1 MIKFK
6 YYTFTLNDVSCDY
19 FQMPELNKMAEEE
32 LQRSKASALVVLL
45 LQNGGIFIGVSTLY
59 LITKYPL
66 KIP

>member
-1 MIKFK
+1 MVEFK
-6 YYTFTLNDVSCDY
+6 YFTFIFNDVSCGY
-19 FQMPELNKMAEEE
+19 FQMPELNKMVEEE
-32 LQRSKASALVVLL
+32 LHNSKASALVVLL